1 MALINFKN
9 NQNQDNGFDEIQKL
23 MCSVHGCPNRWSVH
37 ISGDKPKCSKH
48 QWEKNAS
55 GYKKPM
61 VAKTVT
67 QTIRHWNETENDG
80 EVF

>member
-1 MALINFKN
+1 MSFAKPTPK
-9 NQNQDNGFDEIQKL
+9 QESTFDEIQRL
-23 MCSVHGCPNRWSVH
+23 MCSVLGCQNRWSVH

-48 QWEKNAS
+48 QWEKNPND
-55 GYKKPM
+55 YKRPV